1 MLKRTM
7 RSDVEGGCRII
18 ERGFNDEEARNYEKL
33 NFIRM

>member
-18 ERGFNDEEARNYEKL
+18 ERGFNDEETRNYEKL